1 MIAGRRAF
9 ALVGGGVLFTGCK
22 DVQSSLAPRGPGAAQ
37 IAELSWVL
45 FAVAASV
52 LLIVLVVCWVA
63 VRGSDAAR
71 ARVAGTG
78 AVIAGGIAFPVLTL
92 TALLGYGVWLTRA
105 SVLSAGGANVTR
117 IEVVGEQWWWRVRYV
132 GPDGQAVAS
141 ANEIRM
147 PAGTL
152 VEFVLTSPD
161 VIHSFWV
168 PNLGGKVDMI
178 PGRTTQLRVQADSP
192 GVFRGQCA
200 EYCGGPHALMAL
212 EVVAM
217 RADEFDAWLAS
228 QSGPAAAAQSAAAE
242 RGKALFLAAG
252 CGGCHAVRGTEAAGV
267 LGPDL
272 THIGSRRSIGV
283 DTLPMTQANLAR
295 FIVNGQHVKPGNR
308 MPPFR
313 IFAEAELD
321 ALTTYL
327 AELR

>member
-1 MIAGRRAF
+1 MIADRRAF
-9 ALVGGGVLFTGCK
+9 ALVAGGVLFTGCK

-228 QSGPAAAAQSAAAE
+228 QSGPAAAAQSAAGE

-252 CGGCHAVRGTEAAGV
+252 CGGCHAVRGTDAAGAV
-267 LGPDL
+267 GPDL

>member
-1 MIAGRRAF
+1 MIAGRGAF
-9 ALVGGGVLFTGCK
+9 GLVGCGVLCTGCK

-45 FAVAASV
+45 FAVAAV
-52 LLIVLVVCWVA
+52 IFLIVLVVCWVA

-92 TALLGYGVWLTRA
+92 TALLGYGVWVTRA
-105 SVLSAGGANVTR
+105 SVYFPGDANVTR

-132 GPDGQAVAS
+132 GPDGQLVAS

-147 PAGTL
+147 PANTP

-178 PGRTTQLRVQADSP
+178 PGRTTQLRVQADGP

-217 RADEFDAWLAS
+217 RGDEFQAWLAS
-228 QSGPAAAAQSAAAE
+228 QSRPAEAAQSAAAE
-242 RGKALFLAAG
+242 RGRALFLAAG
-252 CGGCHAVRGTEAAGV
+252 CGGCHTVRGTEAAGV
-267 LGPDL
+267 VGPDL

-283 DTLPMTQANLAR
+283 DTLPLTQANLAR

-327 AELR
+327 AGLR

>member
-45 FAVAASV
+45 FAVAAV
-52 LLIVLVVCWVA
+52 IFLIVLVVCWVA

-105 SVLSAGGANVTR
+105 SVLSTGGANVTH

-132 GPDGQAVAS
+132 GPDGQAVTS
-141 ANEIRM
+141 ANEIRI

-152 VEFVLTSPD
+152 VEFVLKSPD

-192 GVFRGQCA
+192 GVFRAQCA

-217 RADEFDAWLAS
+217 RADEFAAWLAS